1 MSVEFL
7 RPKRN
12 MLKKGEEAVEA
23 MCEKAIEY
31 INEGNIGLEDIA
43 FTYKDIYELVWGTP
57 ETNIRASQTIKSHR
71 KNMEELLGHDSE
83 LNCFLRENQKREL
96 RLEFQTSK
104 GGIKTLIRIS
114 IANGTAQQ
122 PEKLNSQHV
131 IYNAVLLPKP
141 YLWAKPIIQVALKPK
156 ILIEVG
162 VTLVLSIFFV
172 VLMLVKVQ
180 GQIGYGAAILLV
192 SFGLILVSCYKK
204 FSELMDFG
212 ITSIPVFMIPIK
224 QSNAFF
230 VLQRTTESENN
241 KILSSV
247 AVVYEAQCGIC
258 GDKLLISKSREFN
271 NRFVGQ
277 CAISPKEHIFSFD
290 HVTKIGKNI
299 RHM

>member
-71 KNMEELLGHDSE
+71 KNMEELLGHGSE

-122 PEKLNSQHV
+122 PEKLNSQQV

-156 ILIEVG
+156 ILLGVG

-180 GQIGYGAAILLV
+180 GQIGYGATILLV
-192 SFGLILVSCYKK
+192 SLGIILVFGYKK
-204 FSELMDFG
+204 FSELLDFG

-241 KILSSV
+241 KVLSSV

-258 GDKLLISKSREFN
+258 GDKLLISKSGEFN

-277 CAISPKEHIFSFD
+277 CAISPREHVFSFD